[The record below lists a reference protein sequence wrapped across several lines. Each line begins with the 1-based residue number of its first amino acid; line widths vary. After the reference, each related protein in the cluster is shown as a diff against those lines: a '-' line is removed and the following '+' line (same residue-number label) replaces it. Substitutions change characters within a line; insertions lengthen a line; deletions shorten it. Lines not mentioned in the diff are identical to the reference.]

1 MRRAEYSGRTILFI
15 AVTIFLIAVIAFCI
29 SGTVMSRTEISNA
42 ELETYYRLQEKELL
56 SQTKIQLDE
65 LGYKNSGVTLTRV
78 VDAGGKREYTI
89 TIHHGKI
96 DKMSAEE
103 RSALIEILEGNTF
116 FGGYEIADMS
126 DDAICG
132 SNAMYLADCSI
143 YHEFLMYE

>member
-15 AVTIFLIAVIAFCI
+15 AVTIFLVAVIAFCI
-29 SGTVMSRTEISNA
+29 SGTVMSRTAINNA
-42 ELETYYRLQEKELL
+42 ELENYYRLQEKDLL
-56 SQTKIQLDE
+56 VQTKAQLNE
-65 LGYKNSGVTLTRV
+65 LGYKNSGVTLTRM

-103 RSALIEILEGNTF
+103 RSALIEVLAGNTS
-116 FGGYEIADMS
+116 FGGYDLSDMS
-126 DDAICG
+126 DAAVLG